1 MAEHAQEMAD
11 DQGVRHVAVDVRVRV
26 YPGAEPE
33 TRGVVVEDFGDTA
46 GYGVDIGDNHIADPA
61 RRWAVLLDTGSL
73 VFVDSDDLLP
83 ELPPAQ
89 ASWPEAWP
97 SHHRTGDRAGRGSGR
112 PGLLGEIAAGRRAHL
127 AANADA
133 LAQAGELLTQPPS
146 IEHVDV
152 IAWQTAE
159 QMSLAMHGQMNPL
172 PTDSRS
178 PRASRRRENGSGERR
193 RLVCVGIAS
202 RDPLL

>member
-83 ELPPAQ
+83 E
-89 ASWPEAWP
+89 
-97 SHHRTGDRAGRGSGR
+97 
-112 PGLLGEIAAGRRAHL
+112 
-127 AANADA
+127 
-133 LAQAGELLTQPPS
+133 
-146 IEHVDV
+146 
-152 IAWQTAE
+152 
-159 QMSLAMHGQMNPL
+159 
-172 PTDSRS
+172 
-178 PRASRRRENGSGERR
+178 
-193 RLVCVGIAS
+193 
-202 RDPLL
+202 